1 MQQQKWFITGISS
14 GLGAALAREVM
25 ERGDFAIGTFRQAE
39 QAAAFNAAHAGRG
52 YAYVLDVTDQAAITS
67 VTQRV
72 LEEQRDVAVLVNNAG
87 IGFAGAIEETS
98 PAESRRLME
107 VNFFGALEVTRAF
120 LPHFRRRGGG
130 RIIQI
135 SSHGG
140 IKAFPG
146 FGLYNAGK
154 FALEGFSEALAQEV
168 APLGIHVTLVEPG
181 PFRTQFAGAGFGLA
195 KTKIADYAATA
206 GSFRSKI
213 KAVDG
218 KQEGD
223 PARAATAIVDLS
235 RRENPPL
242 RLVLGKTAL
251 VTIGMK
257 IDSLKMDLEASREV
271 AEGVVFGA

>member
-1 MQQQKWFITGISS
+1 
-14 GLGAALAREVM
+14 M
-25 ERGDFAIGTFRQAE
+25 ERGDFAIGTFRTTE
-39 QAAAFNAAHAGRG
+39 QADAFNTAHATRG
-52 YAYVLDVTDQAAITS
+52 QAYVLDVTDTAALAS

-72 LEEQRDVAVLVNNAG
+72 FKEHQDIAVLVNNAG

-98 PAESRRLME
+98 LTESRRVME

-140 IKAFPG
+140 LKAFPG

-168 APLGIHVTLVEPG
+168 APLGIYVSLVEPG
-181 PFRTQFAGAGFGLA
+181 PFRTRFAGPGFGLA
-195 KTKIADYAATA
+195 ETVIDDYAGTA
-206 GSFRSKI
+206 GTFRTKI

-223 PARAATAIVDLS
+223 PARAATAIFDLS
-235 RRENPPL
+235 QLEHPPL
-242 RLVLGKTAL
+242 RLPLGKTAL

-257 IDSLKMDLEASREV
+257 INSVSADLEAARAV
-271 AEGVVFGA
+271 AEAAV